1 MNKYLSYTFLYE
13 DSGDLRCDFEIFT
26 DEISSM
32 IGLLRSLV
40 KDESLRDDLTRA
52 NGLMYHIN
60 PSLRT
65 RVAVTGEELA
75 WLDGKTEALRAE
87 LQGGSAERGGAS
99 PAGGGPRP
107 ENSGP
112 AKGPRFVLPQGC
124 AAASLA
130 HVIRNRC
137 KALVR
142 LLSRH
147 RQQGHKTE
155 EILFDFI
162 NLFSGYFFFL
172 ALKLN
177 RDSGIEELE
186 FKSRVYS

>member
-1 MNKYLSYTFLYE
+1 MDKYLSYPFLYE
-13 DSGDLRCDFEIFT
+13 DSEDLRCDFEILT

-40 KDESLRDDLTRA
+40 KDEALRDDLSRV
-52 NGLMYHIN
+52 NELMYHIN

-65 RVAVTGEELA
+65 HTAVRAEELA
-75 WLDGKTEALRAE
+75 WLDEKTDALRARAGMKRE
-87 LQGGSAERGGAS
+87 KGA
-99 PAGGGPRP
+99 
-107 ENSGP
+107 
-112 AKGPRFVLPQGC
+112 RFVLPQGC
-124 AAASLA
+124 TAASLS
-130 HVIRNRC
+130 HIIRNRC

-147 RQQGHKTE
+147 RQQGHKTDD
-155 EILFDFI
+155 ILFDFI

-172 ALKLN
+172 SLTLN
-177 RDSGIEELE
+177 RDSGLEEIE

>member
-1 MNKYLSYTFLYE
+1 VNKYLAYPFLYE
-13 DSGDLRCDFEIFT
+13 DSGDLRCDFEILS

-40 KDESLRDDLTRA
+40 KDGALRDDLTRA
-52 NGLMYHIN
+52 NELMYHIN

-65 RVAVTGEELA
+65 RPAVTDEELA
-75 WLDGKTEALRAE
+75 WLDGKTEALRGEVQKA
-87 LQGGSAERGGAS
+87 SAEKDESSRPGA
-99 PAGGGPRP
+99 
-107 ENSGP
+107 
-112 AKGPRFVLPQGC
+112 RFVLPQGC
-124 AAASLA
+124 TAASLS
-130 HVIRNRC
+130 HVIRNKC
-137 KALVR
+137 KALAR
-142 LLSRH
+142 LLGRH

-155 EILFDFI
+155 EIIFDFV

-177 RDSGIEELE
+177 RESGIEEIE